1 MTTQLQTLTQVVQ
14 QGLAQAPARPARA
27 PKVVVPNVYDGAMDK
42 AEDFIQEVQLY
53 VNTHAAEFPSHEEV
67 VYFTLSYMGG
77 GTVQNWK
84 NNEAFKNEFQEQ
96 FGNPNPV
103 AMAIAKMEALQQ
115 GTDTCDKFTV
125 KFQAL
130 APRTHYNDAALI
142 ELYKKKL
149 NRRLLEK
156 LYSLP
161 NMPDMLQR
169 NQATGDKG
177 WYQWAMQL
185 DRQWREFG
193 AQKQV
198 DGEVRK
204 VTTGARGGAK
214 TGQQDQGKTWNA
226 SHYNR
231 AGQGTGQAKDP
242 NVMDVDQTRHRPPVK
257 CFKCGKEGHYAT
269 QC

>member
-14 QGLAQAPARPARA
+14 QGPAQAPARPARA
-27 PKVVVPNVYDGAMDK
+27 PKVAVPNVYDGAMDK
-42 AEDFIQEVQLY
+42 AEDFIREVQLY

-67 VYFTLSYMGG
+67 IYFTLSYMGG

-84 NNEAFKNEFQEQ
+84 NNVLEACSVAAGQTPPTFPYASWEAFKNEFQEQ
-96 FGNPNPV
+96 FGDPNPV
-103 AMAIAKMEALQQ
+103 ATAIAKMEALQQ
-115 GTDTCDKFTV
+115 GTDTCDEFTI

-161 NMPDMLQR
+161 NMPDTLQR

-193 AQKQV
+193 AQKRV
-198 DGEVRK
+198 DGETRRA
-204 VTTGARGGAK
+204 TGGARGSTRTGS
-214 TGQQDQGKTWNA
+214 GQQEQGKTWNA
-226 SHYNR
+226 PNYNR
-231 AGQGTGQAKDP
+231 TGQGTGQAKDP
-242 NVMDVDQTRHRPPVK
+242 N
-257 CFKCGKEGHYAT
+257 
-269 QC
+269 